1 MKTMKYLFMLTVMA
15 LMAACMED
23 EVYEGPSSID
33 SVASS
38 IAAPTSTDNVT
49 VTAVVSGL
57 QAVRTATLS
66 YSINGGS
73 FNEVAMS
80 GNGNTFTGVIPAQ
93 EDGTKVKYFVTVVNE
108 AGFSTDSPEREY
120 QVGDPPTDFTQL
132 RLNEFFGAADT
143 DEGKFIELYNMG
155 DFPIKLKG
163 VSLKKDGK
171 DTWMGI
177 EGEVIPA
184 HGCWAIIGAKGTTER
199 GFSSG
204 FSNKKSVLVELF
216 DPDGK
221 PLDKFQ
227 RGEEDTG
234 WGNQSLAK
242 VSGSWSRVPD
252 GTGKWM
258 ETDPTCGE
266 LNAKTGTEDE
276 TVVQ

>member
-15 LMAACMED
+15 LMAACMKD

-73 FNEVAMS
+73 FNEVTMS

-132 RLNEFFGAADT
+132 RLNELFGAADT

-171 DTWMGI
+171 DAWMGI

>member
-1 MKTMKYLFMLTVMA
+1 MKTMKYIFMLTVMA

-120 QVGDPPTDFTQL
+120 QVGDPPTDFTKL
-132 RLNEFFGAADT
+132 RLNELFGAADT

-171 DTWMGI
+171 DAWMGI

>member
-120 QVGDPPTDFTQL
+120 QVGDPPTDFTKL
-132 RLNEFFGAADT
+132 RLNELFGAADT
-143 DEGKFIELYNMG
+143 DEGKFIELYNMS

-171 DTWMGI
+171 DAWMGI

-234 WGNQSLAK
+234 WGNQSLDK

>member
-38 IAAPTSTDNVT
+38 VAAPTSTDNVT

-66 YSINGGS
+66 YSINGGGY
-73 FNEVAMS
+73 NEVAMS

-120 QVGDPPTDFTQL
+120 QVGDPPTDFTKL
-132 RLNEFFGAADT
+132 RLNELFGAADT

-221 PLDKFQ
+221 PLDVFQ

-234 WGNQSLAK
+234 WGNQSLDK
-242 VSGSWSRVPD
+242 VSGSWVV
-252 GTGKWM
+252 
-258 ETDPTCGE
+258 TDPTCGD
-266 LNAKTGTEDE
+266 LNATTGTEDE

>member
-1 MKTMKYLFMLTVMA
+1 MKTMKHLFMLTVMA

-66 YSINGGS
+66 YSINGGGY
-73 FNEVAMS
+73 NEVAMS

-120 QVGDPPTDFTQL
+120 QVGDPPTDFTKL
-132 RLNEFFGAADT
+132 RLNELFGAADT

-221 PLDKFQ
+221 PLDVFQ

-234 WGNQSLAK
+234 WGNQSLDK

-252 GTGKWM
+252 GTGKWVV
-258 ETDPTCGE
+258 TDPTCGD
-266 LNAKTGTEDE
+266 LNATTGTEDE

>member
-15 LMAACMED
+15 LMVACMED

-120 QVGDPPTDFTQL
+120 QVGDPPTDFTKL
-132 RLNEFFGAADT
+132 RLNELFGAADT

-171 DTWMGI
+171 DAWMGI

>member
-1 MKTMKYLFMLTVMA
+1 MKTMKYIFMLAILA
-15 LMAACMED
+15 LTASCMED
-23 EVYEGPSSID
+23 DLYEGPSSID

-38 IAAPTSTDNVT
+38 IAAPTSADDVT
-49 VTAVVSGL
+49 ITAVINGL
-57 QAVRTATLS
+57 QAPRTVTLS
-66 YSINGGS
+66 YSINGGGV
-73 FNEVAMS
+73 NEVAMS
-80 GNGNTFTGVIPAQ
+80 GSGTTYSGVIPAQ
-93 EDGTKVKYFVTVVNE
+93 ADGTKVNYFVTVVNE
-108 AGFSTDSPEREY
+108 AGYTTVSPERDY
-120 QVGDPPTDFTQL
+120 QVGDPPTDYTQL
-132 RLNEFFGAADT
+132 RLNELYGAADT

-155 DFPIKLKG
+155 NFPIKLKG
-163 VSLKKDGK
+163 VILKKDGK

-204 FSNKKSVLVELF
+204 FSNKKSVLVELL

-258 ETDPTCGE
+258 ETEPTCGS
-266 LNAKTGTEDE
+266 LNAKTGTDDE

>member
-1 MKTMKYLFMLTVMA
+1 MKTMKYLFMLAVMA

-38 IAAPTSTDNVT
+38 VAAPTSSDNVA

-66 YSINGGS
+66 YSVNGGS
-73 FNEVAMS
+73 YNEVAMS
-80 GNGNTFTGVIPAQ
+80 GNGNTFTGIIPAQ
-93 EDGTKVKYFVTVVNE
+93 ADGTKVKYFVTVVNE

-120 QVGDPPTDFTQL
+120 QVGDPPTDYNQL
-132 RLNEFFGAADT
+132 RLNELYGASDT

-163 VSLKKDGK
+163 VILKKDGK

-184 HGCWAIIGAKGTTER
+184 HGCWAIVGAKGTTER

-204 FSNKKSVLVELF
+204 FSNKKSVLVELL

-242 VSGSWSRVPD
+242 VNGSWSRVPD

-258 ETDPTCGE
+258 ETDPTCGD
-266 LNAKTGTEDE
+266 LNAKTGTEDD

>member
-1 MKTMKYLFMLTVMA
+1 MKYLFMLTVMA
-15 LMAACMED
+15 LMVACMED

-120 QVGDPPTDFTQL
+120 QVGDPPTDFTKL
-132 RLNEFFGAADT
+132 RLNELFGAADT

-171 DTWMGI
+171 DAWMGI